1 MEVIRDSGSW
11 RHTEVDDATQV
22 GAARRQVALVCEG
35 AGVSDD
41 LAARAS
47 LAVVELATNL
57 HKHARR
63 GRLFVRATPGQGKD
77 GVAIDVV
84 SVDHGPGMDLQRCFA
99 DGFSTSQTS
108 GSGLGALRRLASLF
122 DAYSDAAGSVIFAR
136 VGKPAATPIEYGSLA
151 IPLRGETLS
160 GDQWTL
166 VADAAGWSLVMAD
179 GLGHGPLAHAASGAT
194 VGLGDL
200 RASPAQLLGRAHE
213 ASRGTRGS
221 AAAALRRNDA
231 DGSFDFASVGNLQ
244 CVIDRRGDM
253 QTLISQNGTVGA
265 AFPTVRETRVAGGER
280 GLAILHTDGLS
291 ARWSLDRYP
300 GLRTRHPQVVCGVL
314 FRDCYR
320 GRDDATIVAIR
331 S

>member
-22 GAARRQVALVCEG
+22 GAARRQVALVCEE
-35 AGVSDD
+35 AGIAED
-41 LAARAS
+41 LAAKAS
-47 LAVVELATNL
+47 LAAVELATNL

-63 GRLFVRATPGQGKD
+63 GRLFVRATPAQGKGD
-77 GVAIDVV
+77 RAIDVV

-136 VGKPAATPIEYGSLA
+136 VGKAATPVEYGSLA
-151 IPLRGETLS
+151 IPLRGELLS

-166 VADAAGWSLVMAD
+166 VADVAGWSLVMAD
-179 GLGHGPLAHAASGAT
+179 GLGHGPLAHAASAAT
-194 VGLGDL
+194 VGLREL
-200 RASPAQLLGRAHE
+200 RGSPAQLLARAHE
-213 ASRGTRGS
+213 ASRSTRGS
-221 AAAALRRNDA
+221 AAAVLRRNDTDA
-231 DGSFDFASVGNLQ
+231 SFDFASVGNLQ
-244 CVIDRRGDM
+244 CVIDRRDDV
-253 QTLISQNGTVGA
+253 QTLVSQNGTVGG
-265 AFPTVRETRVAGGER
+265 AFPSVRETRVPGGER
-280 GLAILHTDGLS
+280 SLSILHTDGLS
-291 ARWSLDRYP
+291 TRWSLERYP